1 MMKVTR
7 SVRLSEDTLKGV
19 TWLQKH
25 GGGDASDVIRRMIR
39 RGLER
44 EIADLYQQGRVSL
57 REMADVLSISV
68 REALDLL
75 WRQGVRGNVTMA
87 QALEALEVGRKLSRN

>member
-1 MMKVTR
+1 MKVTR
-7 SVRLSEDTLKGV
+7 SVRLSEETLKGV
-19 TWLQKH
+19 TWLRKH
-25 GGGDASDVIRRMIR
+25 EGGDASDVIRRMIR

-44 EIADLYQQGRVSL
+44 EMVDLYRQGRVSL

-75 WRQGVRGNVTMA
+75 WRQGVHGNVTMA
-87 QALEALEVGRKLSRN
+87 QALEAMEVGRKLSGP